1 MKAIRN
7 LTLFFF
13 ILLGTSCHVARFFYF
28 NVADMRDYKKFPQRS
43 LTKAEN
49 PFVFVENSLD
59 NNLYKIKFPKM
70 QENEQKIQNWDM
82 LLEETK
88 SFSLLIIKN
97 DSILFERYYSGDD
110 RIYPSFSVAKSYLSA
125 LIGIAIDEGIIQSV
139 NEPITNYLDFFENEG
154 FDKITI
160 EHLLNMKSGID
171 FKESYFNPFGDIA
184 KYYYGRNLKKY
195 VRSLEIKEKPGQNYE
210 YISVNT
216 LLLGMIIEKASG
228 KKLYEYLD
236 EKLWKPLG
244 MEFEA
249 TMNVDSEKH
258 DMAKSYCC
266 INARS
271 RDFAKFGRLFLNK
284 GNWNGKQIIS
294 EEWIKKSIEIEYT
307 DDAYSKYHYQWR
319 IRKNGSY
326 YAQGILG
333 QFIYVN
339 PKQNIIIVRNGKKK
353 GINYWPSIFDYIAKN
368 I

>member
-1 MKAIRN
+1 MKAIRY
-7 LTLFFF
+7 LILFLF
-13 ILLGTSCHVARFFYF
+13 ILLATSCHVARFFYF

-49 PFVFVENSLD
+49 PFVFAENID
-59 NNLYKIKFPKM
+59 DKHLYDIAFPKKM
-70 QENEQKIQNWDM
+70 EEDLEISDWDM
-82 LLEETK
+82 LFEESKTA
-88 SFSLLIIKN
+88 SFIIIKN
-97 DSILFERYYSGDD
+97 DSILFERYYSGEDK
-110 RIYPSFSVAKSYLSA
+110 IFPSFSVAKSFVSA

-139 NEPITNYLDFFENEG
+139 DEPITNYLDFFEDKG
-154 FDKITI
+154 FEKITI
-160 EHLLNMKSGID
+160 EHLLNMQSGID

-184 KYYYGRNLKKY
+184 KYYYGLNLKKY
-195 VRSLEIKEKPGQNYE
+195 VRSLKIKENPGQNYE

-216 LLLGMIIEKASG
+216 LLLAMIIEKASG

-249 TMNVDSEKH
+249 TVNVDSEKN

-271 RDFAKFGRLFLNK
+271 RDFAKFGRLFLHK

-294 EEWIKKSIEIEYT
+294 EEWIKQSTET
-307 DDAYSKYHYQWR
+307 NCSDDAYSKYHYQWR
-319 IRKNGSY
+319 VRKNGSY

-339 PKQNIIIVRNGKKK
+339 PKHNVIIIRNGNKK

-368 I
+368 S